1 VGKDKGREA
10 IAEAMIQRQLEALER
25 LEGPYERALGK
36 LAMRFSLLHV
46 VLERFSWQAW
56 NLNPSS
62 GSVLTND
69 LRATHLVEKLEA
81 TAKDV
86 IPRIDDRKK
95 LLSILKEIKIVAKR
109 KNDLLHSLWIIRE
122 GEPVWCFSRTR
133 GALVGPD
140 APSAKQI
147 NELCSAIIK
156 VLTDFDLF
164 EENNPLRGKGLLGMA
179 LESDENTDK

>member
-1 VGKDKGREA
+1 MSKDKGREA

-25 LEGPYERALGK
+25 LEGPYEKALGK

-46 VLERFSWQAW
+46 VLERFSWEAW
-56 NLNPSS
+56 NLSPSS
-62 GSVLTND
+62 GSVLTKD
-69 LRATHLVEKLEA
+69 LRVTHLVEKLEA
-81 TAKDV
+81 SAKDL
-86 IPRIDDRKK
+86 IPNIDDRKK
-95 LLSILKEIKIVAKR
+95 LLSILKEIKRVAKKR
-109 KNDLLHSLWIIRE
+109 NDFLHSLWIIRE

-156 VLTDFDLF
+156 VLTDFDRF
-164 EENNPLRGKGLLGMA
+164 KENNPLMVKGLLGLGLKA
-179 LESDENTDK
+179 DVNTDK

>member
-1 VGKDKGREA
+1 MNQQNLSNQ
-10 IAEAMIQRQLEALER
+10 AEPPL
-25 LEGPYERALGK
+25 
-36 LAMRFSLLHV
+36 
-46 VLERFSWQAW
+46 
-56 NLNPSS
+56 
-62 GSVLTND
+62 
-69 LRATHLVEKLEA
+69 
-81 TAKDV
+81 
-86 IPRIDDRKK
+86 
-95 LLSILKEIKIVAKR
+95 
-109 KNDLLHSLWIIRE
+109 
-122 GEPVWCFSRTR
+122 TR